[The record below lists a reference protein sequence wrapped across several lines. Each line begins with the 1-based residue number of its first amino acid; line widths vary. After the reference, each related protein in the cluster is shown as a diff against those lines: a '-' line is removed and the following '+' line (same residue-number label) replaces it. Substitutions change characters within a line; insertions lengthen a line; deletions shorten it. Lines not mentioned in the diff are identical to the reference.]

1 VLHVYPAIDVRAGR
15 AVRLLRGD
23 FAAETVYA
31 DDPVAV
37 ARSFAAA
44 GAAWI
49 HVVDLDAAR
58 TGEPANLAV
67 VDAIA
72 SAVPC
77 LVQAGGG
84 VRSLHAARA
93 LLLAGAARIV
103 IGTASIEQP
112 DFVEELCAAHPGRVA
127 VSLDARGT
135 ELATAGW
142 TQASGADLLTHVRR
156 LHAVGVAALVVTD
169 IGRDGTMEG
178 PSLDQLRGVLDAT
191 DRPVIA
197 SGGVGR
203 LEDLDALAR
212 LETGGRRLDGAVV
225 GRALYEG
232 RFSLAEALDRVA
244 P

>member
-1 VLHVYPAIDVRAGR
+1 
-15 AVRLLRGD
+15 
-23 FAAETVYA
+23 
-31 DDPVAV
+31 
-37 ARSFAAA
+37 
-44 GAAWI
+44 
-49 HVVDLDAAR
+49 VDLDAAR

-67 VDAIA
+67 VGAIA

-84 VRSLHAARA
+84 VRSLDAGSA
-93 LLLAGAARIV
+93 LLLAGAARV
-103 IGTASIEQP
+103 VVGTAAVQRP
-112 DFVEELCAAHPGRVA
+112 AFVEELCAAHPGRVA
-127 VSLDARGT
+127 VGLDARGT

-142 TQASGADLLTHVRR
+142 TEATGQDLLSHVRR
-156 LHAVGVAALVVTD
+156 LDAVGVAALIVTE

-178 PSLDQLRGVLDAT
+178 PAVDQLGEVLAAT

-203 LEDLDALAR
+203 LEDLDALAG
-212 LETGGRRLDGAVV
+212 LEVAGRALAGAVV

-232 RFSLAEALDRVA
+232 RFTLAEALARVA

>member
-1 VLHVYPAIDVRAGR
+1 MLHLYPAIDVRAGR

-37 ARSFAAA
+37 ARSFAAG
-44 GAAWI
+44 GATWI

-67 VDAIA
+67 VEAIA
-72 SAVPC
+72 AAVPC

-84 VRSLHAARA
+84 VRSLEAAGA
-93 LLLAGAARIV
+93 LLLAGAARV
-103 IGTASIEQP
+103 VVGTAAVERP
-112 DFVEELCAAHPGRVA
+112 AFVEELCATHPGRVA
-127 VSLDARGT
+127 VGLDARGT

-142 TQASGADLLTHVRR
+142 TEKSGQDLLAHVRR
-156 LHAVGVAALVVTD
+156 LHEVGAAALIVTD
-169 IGRDGTMEG
+169 IARDGTMEG
-178 PSLDQLRGVLDAT
+178 PALDQLGGVLAAT

-203 LEDLDALAR
+203 LEDLDALAG
-212 LETGGRRLDGAVV
+212 LEADGRQLAGAVV

-232 RFSLAEALDRVA
+232 RFSLAEALARVA
-244 P
+244 S

>member
-1 VLHVYPAIDVRAGR
+1 MLHVYPAIDVRAGQ

-23 FAAETVYA
+23 FSVETVYA

-67 VDAIA
+67 VEAIA

-84 VRSLHAARA
+84 VRTIDAATA
-93 LLLAGAARIV
+93 LLLAGADRIV
-103 IGTASIEQP
+103 VGTAAIERP
-112 DFVEELCAAHPGRVA
+112 ALVEELCAAHPGRVA
-127 VSLDARGT
+127 VGLDARGA

-142 TQASGADLLTHVRR
+142 TEPSGEDLLTHVRR
-156 LHAVGVAALVVTD
+156 LDEVGVAALIVTD
-169 IGRDGTMEG
+169 ISRDGTMEG
-178 PSLDQLRGVLDAT
+178 PSLDQLGGVLDAT

-203 LEDLDALAR
+203 LEDLDALVR
-212 LETGGRRLDGAVV
+212 LESGGRRLDGAVV

-232 RFSLAEALDRVA
+232 RFSLAEALERVT